1 MHYELIALWASGQE
15 FCIDMQSVRED
26 SRLDERDS
34 AAGCAGLC
42 PRRHQ
47 SGAAR
52 CCRSWT
58 SDSAAMNACS
68 GG

>member
-42 PRRHQ
+42 PGRHQ
-47 SGAAR
+47 SAR
-52 CCRSWT
+52 RGVADRGPQT
-58 SDSAAMNACS
+58 ALR
-68 GG
+68 